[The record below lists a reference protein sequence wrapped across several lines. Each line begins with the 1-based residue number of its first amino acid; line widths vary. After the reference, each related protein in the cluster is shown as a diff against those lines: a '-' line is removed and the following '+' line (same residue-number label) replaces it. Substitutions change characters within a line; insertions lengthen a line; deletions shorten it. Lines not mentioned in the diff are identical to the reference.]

1 MRGFAIAKIYVVI
14 KNNKYKHM
22 KYISI
27 ILILN
32 FLFLSEINGQ
42 SGTLDAYFESMFSA
56 SYKNT
61 VNVLSSLKNTSPNS
75 VKTKL
80 AFANYYLVMF
90 ETTGELEKYNILCNK
105 EAGYVNTVLSKKK
118 NLTPDDVFDMIS
130 AKALLL
136 KIQFR
141 QKKIIKAVNG
151 LRTIIKYFEYATE
164 HEEHLKM
171 KLISGMYNYYIEN
184 AKDDYP
190 AAYPILL
197 FFPEGDKAKGLR
209 MLKECTKEK
218 DKTVQIR
225 SHLYLANIYRR
236 DEKNFEQSE
245 YWFQQ
250 LMSKYPSN
258 VFWLSDYILMLREYE
273 KHEKAEI
280 QKNKLVKILQESD
293 QLTEEQ
299 IQYLKTI

>member
-1 MRGFAIAKIYVVI
+1 MKLYIYI
-14 KNNKYKHM
+14 F
-22 KYISI
+22 
-27 ILILN
+27 ILN
-32 FLFLSEINGQ
+32 SLFISEIKGQ
-42 SGTLDAYFESMFSA
+42 YETLDAYFESMFSA
-56 SYKNT
+56 NYKNT
-61 VNVLSSLKNTSPNS
+61 VKVLSSLKKTSPND

-118 NLTPDDVFDMIS
+118 DLSPDDVFDMIS
-130 AKALLL
+130 AKAILL

-151 LRTIIKYFEYATE
+151 LRTITKYFEYATE

-171 KLISGMYNYYIEN
+171 KLISAMYNYYIEK

-197 FFPEGDKAKGLR
+197 FFPEGDKARGLR

-218 DKTVQIR
+218 DKTVQVR

-245 YWFQQ
+245 YWFKQ

-280 QKNKLVKILQESD
+280 QKNKLLQILQESN

-299 IQYLKTI
+299 IEYLKTI

>member
-1 MRGFAIAKIYVVI
+1 MKI
-14 KNNKYKHM
+14 
-22 KYISI
+22 ISI
-27 ILILN
+27 LFILN
-32 FLFLSEINGQ
+32 MLFSIGIKGQ
-42 SGTLDAYFESMFSA
+42 SRILDVYFENMFSGN
-56 SYKNT
+56 YMNT
-61 VNVLSSLKNTSPNS
+61 VKVLSSLKNTSPND
-75 VKTKL
+75 VKTRL

-105 EAGYVNTVLSKKK
+105 EADFVNTVLSKKQD
-118 NLTPDDVFDMIS
+118 LTHDNVFDMIS
-130 AKALLL
+130 AKAILL

-141 QKKIIKAVNG
+141 QKKILKAVKS
-151 LRTIIKYFEYATE
+151 LRTIIKYFEYASKHENE
-164 HEEHLKM
+164 HIKM

-197 FFPEGDKAKGLR
+197 FFPKGDKVKGLR

-236 DEKNFEQSE
+236 DEKNFEESN
-245 YWFQQ
+245 YWFQK
-250 LMSKYPSN
+250 LLNNYPKN

-273 KHEKAEI
+273 KLKEARI
-280 QKNKLVKILQESD
+280 QKEKLLKIIQESN
-293 QLTEEQ
+293 QLTKDQ
-299 IQYLKTI
+299 QLYLKNL

>member
-1 MRGFAIAKIYVVI
+1 MKLYIYI
-14 KNNKYKHM
+14 F
-22 KYISI
+22 
-27 ILILN
+27 ILN
-32 FLFLSEINGQ
+32 SLFISEIKGQ
-42 SGTLDAYFESMFSA
+42 YETLDAYFESMFSA
-56 SYKNT
+56 NYKNT
-61 VNVLSSLKNTSPNS
+61 VKVLSSLKKTSPND

-118 NLTPDDVFDMIS
+118 DLSPDDVFDMIS
-130 AKALLL
+130 AKAILL

-151 LRTIIKYFEYATE
+151 LRTITKYFEYATE

-171 KLISGMYNYYIEN
+171 KLISAMYNYYIEK

-197 FFPEGDKAKGLR
+197 FFPEGDKARGLR
-209 MLKECTKEK
+209 LLNACTNEK
-218 DKTVQIR
+218 DKTVQVR

-245 YWFQQ
+245 YWFKQ

-280 QKNKLVKILQESD
+280 QKNKLLQILQESN
-293 QLTEEQ
+293 QLTKEQ
-299 IQYLKTI
+299 IEYLKTI

>member
-1 MRGFAIAKIYVVI
+1 MKLYIYI
-14 KNNKYKHM
+14 F
-22 KYISI
+22 
-27 ILILN
+27 ILN
-32 FLFLSEINGQ
+32 SLFISEIKGQ
-42 SGTLDAYFESMFSA
+42 SETLDAYFESMFSA
-56 SYKNT
+56 NYKNT
-61 VNVLSSLKNTSPNS
+61 VKVLSSLKNTSPND

-118 NLTPDDVFDMIS
+118 DLSPDDVFDMIS
-130 AKALLL
+130 AKAILL

-151 LRTIIKYFEYATE
+151 LRTITKYFEYATE

-171 KLISGMYNYYIEN
+171 KLISGMYNYYIEK

-197 FFPEGDKAKGLR
+197 FFPDGDKARGLR

-245 YWFQQ
+245 YWFKL

-280 QKNKLVKILQESD
+280 QKNKLLQILQESN
-293 QLTEEQ
+293 QLTKEQ
-299 IQYLKTI
+299 IEYLKNL